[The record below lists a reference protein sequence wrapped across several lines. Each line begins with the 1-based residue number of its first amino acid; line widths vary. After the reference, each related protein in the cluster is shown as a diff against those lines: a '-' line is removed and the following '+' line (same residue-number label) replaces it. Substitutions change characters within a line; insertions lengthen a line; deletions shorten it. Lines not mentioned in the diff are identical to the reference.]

1 MRHLVFSFLLPC
13 ALLLAQRDIPPG
25 SLNQPE
31 RLEWFRDQGF
41 GLFIHW
47 SVDSQTGVVISHSLA
62 GADEAYTKRFFEE
75 LPKTFNPRRFEPK
88 DWAALAKLAGIKYVV
103 FTTKHHSGFAMWDTK
118 TTDFGIMHTPYKH
131 DLTREILDA
140 FRAQGIA
147 AGHHV
152 GAAGEHADF
161 DAARRRCGA

>member
-1 MRHLVFSFLLPC
+1 MWLRAGFRT
-13 ALLLAQRDIPPG
+13 AGAILLLTAAAAAQNDPTAG
-25 SLNQPE
+25 SRNTPE
-31 RLEWFRDQGF
+31 RLEAFRDLGF

-62 GADEAYTKRFFEE
+62 GADEAYTNRFFND
-75 LPKTFNPRRFEPK
+75 LPKTFNPRKFAPA
-88 DWAALAKLAGIKYVV
+88 DWAALAKLVGIKYVV
-103 FTTKHHSGFAMWDTK
+103 FTTKHHSGFAMWDTR

-147 AGHHV
+147 
-152 GAAGEHADF
+152 GAAT
-161 DAARRRCGA
+161 